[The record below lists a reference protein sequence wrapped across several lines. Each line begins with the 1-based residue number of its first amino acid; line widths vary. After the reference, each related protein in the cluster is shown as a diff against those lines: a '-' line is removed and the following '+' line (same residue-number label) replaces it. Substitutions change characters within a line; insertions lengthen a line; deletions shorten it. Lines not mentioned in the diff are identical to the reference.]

1 MALIIDNHHFSASKQ
16 DRIALITFRDDIF
29 DLISDVDKSKDLM
42 EFVRETEHDKEINA
56 LMFMNE
62 PLSLGNEAYDRFLR
76 GIIKEDGI
84 EDTDQAP
91 NFIQKNVRFRE
102 ILTINKFVRF
112 LANYH
117 KMYIT
122 CIDCQIA
129 TPFIGVVLVA
139 DLRLASPRALFS
151 MVHLKY
157 GLHPSGGIPFFL
169 EHYVR
174 HASAMK
180 YQLTKEIAS
189 DEAFMLGLVDQ
200 ILPSDGF
207 VDNCLRYTKRYL
219 SQPVSTL
226 RYTKRLNN
234 YNNQALDG
242 YFDYEA
248 SLLNL

>member
-1 MALIIDNHHFSASKQ
+1 MAIIIENHHFRAEKEEK
-16 DRIALITFRDDIF
+16 IALITFKADIF

-42 EFVRETEHDKEINA
+42 EFVRATEHDKEIMA
-56 LMFMNE
+56 LMFLNE
-62 PLSLGNEAYDRFLR
+62 PLSLGNAAYDRFLKR
-76 GIIKEDGI
+76 IIQEDGI
-84 EDTDQAP
+84 EETDQAP
-91 NFIQKNVRFRE
+91 TFLQKNIRFRE
-102 ILTINKFVRF
+102 ILTLNKFIRF
-112 LANYH
+112 LANYQ

-139 DLRLASPRALFS
+139 DLRLASPRALLS

-169 EHYVR
+169 EHYMG
-174 HASAMK
+174 HARAMK
-180 YQLTKEIAS
+180 YQLTDEIMA
-189 DEAFMLGLVDQ
+189 DEAYSLGLIDQ

-207 VDNCLRYTKRYL
+207 VENCLRYTKKYL
-219 SQPVSTL
+219 NRPGPSL

-242 YFDYEA
+242 YFDYES